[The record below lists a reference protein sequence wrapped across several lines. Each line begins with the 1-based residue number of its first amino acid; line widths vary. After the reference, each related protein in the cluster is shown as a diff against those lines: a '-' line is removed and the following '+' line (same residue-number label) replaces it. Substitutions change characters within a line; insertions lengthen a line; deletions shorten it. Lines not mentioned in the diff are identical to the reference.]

1 MLAELTL
8 PPHMSSIHRM
18 PYAVYIHSAW
28 HEVTWNY
35 TSSISDCVETLE
47 VCHVVCLQAVKS
59 NAIEYRRCQKVS
71 SSSILQTPVWSK
83 LHISSHR
90 RKILWI
96 DKQRGRSSIKVAK
109 WYQSFW
115 VVSFCYHHHH
125 HLFLRL
131 TDTTKDRN
139 YVWAMSHEFTWQTQ
153 GSRKGH
159 QQIWEGPCVCIK
171 MTQGNFLGHRLKWR
185 LRMRKRVQYDIT
197 FYLGRSRCWPHGVTN
212 SENVHRLHVSYCRS
226 LDMAHMFVQTPIL
239 KGNPRATITRLSQPD
254 TDGGQNEVKSMVT
267 WISTVLGKSIVHI
280 HCTWKKHSA
289 YPA

>member
-1 MLAELTL
+1 MKL
-8 PPHMSSIHRM
+8 H
-18 PYAVYIHSAW
+18 
-28 HEVTWNY
+28 
-35 TSSISDCVETLE
+35 SDCVETLE

-90 RKILWI
+90 RMILWI

-139 YVWAMSHEFTWQTQ
+139 YVWAMSHEFTWETQ
-153 GSRKGH
+153 GSLKGH

-171 MTQGNFLGHRLKWR
+171 MMQGNFFGPSLKMEITDAQTGTVWHNLLFGKVTLLTSWCYEFRKCSSLTCFLLPESWYGSHVCANPNFKKKSTRYYYEAVSARHWWR
-185 LRMRKRVQYDIT
+185 AKW
-197 FYLGRSRCWPHGVTN
+197 S
-212 SENVHRLHVSYCRS
+212 
-226 LDMAHMFVQTPIL
+226 
-239 KGNPRATITRLSQPD
+239 
-254 TDGGQNEVKSMVT
+254 
-267 WISTVLGKSIVHI
+267 
-280 HCTWKKHSA
+280 
-289 YPA
+289 